1 MRKLSLEKRAM
12 LVGLLVEGN
21 SIRAASRLS
30 GVAYATVVS
39 FVADIGRAC
48 TEYQDRTIQGVKAQR
63 VQADEI
69 WAFCYA
75 KAKNVPEDK
84 RGQFGYGDVWTW
96 VALDADS
103 KLAISWLVGDRSGAA
118 ATLFMQD
125 VASRLANKVQLTT
138 DGHKAYLAAVDD
150 AFGSEIDYAMLEKIY
165 GTAPEA
171 EKRYSPPECI
181 GCKRHV
187 IMGQPDPEQINTSFV
202 ERQNLTM
209 RMGMRRFTRL
219 TNGFS
224 KKVENH
230 AHSVALHFMWYN
242 FGRIH
247 KTLRVTPA
255 MEAGLAEKPW
265 AYADVAALVDDL
277 PKFQPKKRG
286 SYKKRETA

>member
-1 MRKLSLEKRAM
+1 MRKLSLEKRAL

-21 SIRAASRLS
+21 SIRASSRLS
-30 GVAYATVVS
+30 GVAYASVVN

-48 TEYQDRTIQGVKAQR
+48 TDFQDGAIRNVTSQR
-63 VQADEI
+63 VQCDEI

-84 RGQFGYGDVWTW
+84 RGQFGYGDIWTW
-96 VALDADS
+96 VAMDADT
-103 KLAISWLVGDRSGAA
+103 KLAISWLVGDRSTAA
-118 ATLFMQD
+118 AKVVIQD
-125 VASRLANKVQLTT
+125 VADRLANKVQLTT
-138 DGHKAYLAAVDD
+138 DGHKPYLEAVES

-187 IMGQPDPEQINTSFV
+187 VMGQPDPAHISTSYS
-202 ERQNLTM
+202 ERQNLNM
-209 RMGMRRFTRL
+209 RMSMRRFTRL

-247 KTLRVTPA
+247 QTLRVTPA
-255 MEAGLAEKPW
+255 MEAGLADKAW
-265 AYADVAALVDDL
+265 SYADVAALVDNL
-277 PKFQPKKRG
+277 PKFQSKKRG
-286 SYKKRETA
+286 PYKKRQTG